1 MSLKIF
7 SNLKK
12 FLNNIALINDDGKQ
26 YTYSKILNYADK
38 ISIKIKGRS
47 TILFICKNSIES
59 IVGYLSFIK
68 RGCVLILVDNKI
80 KKNNLSN
87 ILSKFR
93 PKYIFHP
100 NQNKFNFK
108 KIFLFKNYSLS
119 KTNLKIDYKIN
130 NKLTLLIST
139 SGTTGNSEF
148 VRQSYKNLE
157 SNINSIVKYL
167 NIKSNDRAI
176 TTMPMNYVYGLS
188 IVNSHLSQGSSIMLT
203 EKKIVD
209 RGFWE
214 FFKKFKATTF
224 GGVPFIFEVLKKL
237 KFKKMNL
244 PSLRYITQAGGK
256 MDEDLL
262 SEFIE
267 ICKKRKKKFIVMYG
281 QTEATARMSY
291 LSWKNSK
298 TKIGSI
304 GKPIPEG
311 KFFLEDKN
319 GKIITKSNIVG
330 ELIYKGKNVCLGYAK
345 NRFDLIKGDEN
356 KGTLKTGDL
365 AKKDSKSF
373 YYIIGRKKRFV
384 KIFGHRINLEHI
396 EEILK
401 NKGCNCPCIGDDKK
415 INIYIEKNKI
425 NKNKVEKIILENT
438 NLNKQYFSIILI
450 NKIPRNKSGKVLYSL
465 LDKKNNNNL

>member
-12 FLNNIALINDDGKQ
+12 FLNNIALISDDGKQ
-26 YTYSKILNYADK
+26 YTYSKILDYVNQ
-38 ISIKIKGRS
+38 IPIKMKERS
-47 TILFICKNSIES
+47 VILFICKNSIES
-59 IVGYLSFIK
+59 VIAYLGFIK
-68 RGCVLILVDNKI
+68 KGCVLILVDNKI
-80 KKNNLSN
+80 KKNDLIN
-87 ILSKFR
+87 IVLKFR

-130 NKLTLLIST
+130 NNLALLIST

-167 NIKSNDRAI
+167 NIKSKDRAI

-188 IVNSHLSQGSSIMLT
+188 IINSHLSQGASIMLT
-203 EKKIVD
+203 EKTIID
-209 RGFWE
+209 RGFWK

-267 ICKKRKKKFIVMYG
+267 ICKKRKNKFIVMYG
-281 QTEATARMSY
+281 QTEATARMAY
-291 LSWKNSK
+291 LSWENSK
-298 TKIGSI
+298 KKIGSI
-304 GKPIPEG
+304 GKPITG
-311 KFFLEDKN
+311 GQFLLKN
-319 GKIITKSNIVG
+319 NDGKIITKSNVVG

-356 KGTLKTGDL
+356 KGILKTGDL
-365 AKKDSKSF
+365 AKKDTGSF

-384 KIFGHRINLEHI
+384 KMYGHRINLGHI

-401 NKGCNCPCIGDDKK
+401 NKKYNCFCTGDDKK
-415 INIYIEKNKI
+415 INLFFEKKNLSKTKI
-425 NKNKVEKIILENT
+425 EKIILENT
-438 NLNKQYFSIILI
+438 NLKKQYFSIILI
-450 NKIPRNKSGKVLYSL
+450 NKIPRNKSGKVLYTH
-465 LDKKNNNNL
+465 LDKKYNNSL

>member
-12 FLNNIALINDDGKQ
+12 FLNNVALICDDGKQ
-26 YTYSKILNYADK
+26 YTYSKILNYANK
-38 ISIKIKGRS
+38 IPIKIKERS
-47 TILFICKNSIES
+47 VILFICKNSIES
-59 IVGYLSFIK
+59 IIGYLSFIK
-68 RGCVLILVDNKI
+68 RGCVIILVDNKI
-80 KKNNLSN
+80 KNNDLNN
-87 ILSKFR
+87 IVLKFR

-100 NQNKFNFK
+100 NRNKFKFK

-130 NKLTLLIST
+130 NKLALLIST

-167 NIKSNDRAI
+167 NIKSHDRPI

-188 IVNSHLSQGSSIMLT
+188 IINTHLSQGASIMLT
-203 EKKIVD
+203 EKTIID

-224 GGVPFIFEVLKKL
+224 GGVPFIFEILKKL
-237 KFKKMNL
+237 KFKTMNL
-244 PSLRYITQAGGK
+244 PSLKYITQAGGK
-256 MDEDLL
+256 LDKSLL
-262 SEFIE
+262 NEFIE
-267 ICKKRKKKFIVMYG
+267 ICSKKRKKFIVMYG

-291 LSWKNSK
+291 LSWKDSK
-298 TKIGSI
+298 KKIGSI

-311 KFFLEDKN
+311 KFLLESED
-319 GKIITKSNIVG
+319 GKIITKANIVG
-330 ELIYKGKNVCLGYAK
+330 ELVYKGKNVCLGYAK
-345 NRFDLIKGDEN
+345 NRFDLIKEDEN
-356 KGTLKTGDL
+356 KGILKTGDL
-365 AKKDSKSF
+365 AKKDSESF
-373 YYIIGRKKRFV
+373 YHIVGRKKRFV
-384 KIFGHRINLEHI
+384 KMYGHRINLEHI

-401 NKGCNCPCIGDDKK
+401 NKGCNCLCIGNDKK

-425 NKNKVEKIILENT
+425 NKNKAEKIILENT
-438 NLNKQYFSIILI
+438 DLNKQYFSIILI
-450 NKIPRNKSGKVLYSL
+450 NKIPRNQSGKVLYSL
-465 LDKKNNNNL
+465 LDKKNNNKL